1 MEASLYIE
9 RTKLQAELLPLQYSL
24 SDCHGRPMRRKLKTN
39 LKANEV
45 CPLLFNIYS
54 WNKKN

>member
-54 WNKKN
+54 